1 MAKAMLFIDGTWLYS
16 NVPRLSDA
24 FGRPEFRVD
33 FGKLPSVL
41 AEQVA
46 SRINGTHVDI
56 VRTYLFGSYAA
67 NYDARDDEAVQR
79 RRDFF
84 SMLSEEYFYEVETYP
99 INFKG
104 RRLKRVDR
112 DPEDLFE
119 PREKCVDIALASS
132 MLYFAAVPAAYDIAV
147 AVVGDQDFRPAFQHV
162 RRLGKR
168 VAIASIKGSCSP
180 ELSDPRDTS
189 RVTDFDV
196 VWLDDLLHRLEL
208 KFERHQLQ
216 CEAPAH
222 KGPRGVW
229 TTFHPRKGQRFY
241 CDVCRREFSRQRLDV
256 QRDYPGVPLNG
267 EQGHEA
273 YLEDEPQPGATM
285 AGFIKRRVAD
295 RGFGFIEAADGR
307 DYFFHLSDLH
317 SSLPFDSAVEGLS
330 VEFEVKK
337 PPSLDRAGAATGV
350 RPRELEPED
359 IEEGDYEDDDEAEE
373 EGQGEYLGTE

>member
-16 NVPRLSDA
+16 NVPRLSEA

-33 FGKLPSVL
+33 FGKLPAVL

-46 SRINGTHVDI
+46 SRINGTQVDV
-56 VRTYLFGSYAA
+56 VRTYLFGSYAS

-79 RRDFF
+79 RKDFF

-104 RRLKRVDR
+104 RRLKRADR

-168 VAIASIKGSCSP
+168 VAIASIKGRCSP
-180 ELSDPRDTS
+180 ELSEPRDTG
-189 RVTDFDV
+189 RVPDFDV

-229 TTFHPRKGQRFY
+229 TTFHPR
-241 CDVCRREFSRQRLDV
+241 
-256 QRDYPGVPLNG
+256 
-267 EQGHEA
+267 
-273 YLEDEPQPGATM
+273 
-285 AGFIKRRVAD
+285 
-295 RGFGFIEAADGR
+295 
-307 DYFFHLSDLH
+307 
-317 SSLPFDSAVEGLS
+317 
-330 VEFEVKK
+330 
-337 PPSLDRAGAATGV
+337 
-350 RPRELEPED
+350 
-359 IEEGDYEDDDEAEE
+359 
-373 EGQGEYLGTE
+373 